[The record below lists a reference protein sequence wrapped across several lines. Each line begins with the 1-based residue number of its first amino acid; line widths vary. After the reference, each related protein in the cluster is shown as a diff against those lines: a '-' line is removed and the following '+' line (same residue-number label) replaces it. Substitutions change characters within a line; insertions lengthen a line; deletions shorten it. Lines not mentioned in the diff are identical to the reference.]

1 MGSLSVPDFF
11 VSTAK
16 KTDVPRDKLGK
27 VPRNFLSLG

>member
-16 KTDVPRDKLGK
+16 KQMFRGINLEKYRGIFYL
-27 VPRNFLSLG
+27 

>member
-11 VSTAK
+11 CVYDK